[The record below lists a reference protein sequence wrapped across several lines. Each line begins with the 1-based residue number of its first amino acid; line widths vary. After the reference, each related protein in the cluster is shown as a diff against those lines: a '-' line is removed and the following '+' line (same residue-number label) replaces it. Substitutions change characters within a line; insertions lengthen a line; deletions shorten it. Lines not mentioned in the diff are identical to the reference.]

1 MAAEDPA
8 PSGRAS
14 SETNPF
20 SRIAEAARR
29 AREGNA
35 SRPQSKLSEPEE
47 NTAEQHEVGS
57 HTQELHSARKAA
69 VPNPLTVFGK
79 FGKAAPRAAS
89 KVRVYASSDSDTP
102 APLASNVF
110 REKLA
115 GFTVEPHK
123 PQDEQGSPQVPEE
136 SEVLE
141 TSKAAR
147 GQQSDTIPTPA
158 IFARPR
164 VVAEQA
170 SRKND
175 DLERTPVSEQPHESA
190 SFAAITAR
198 MARAAHLRHGV
209 ASLESERESISK
221 EKSEENTLRIHPQQV
236 RELQEEFAERARPVV
251 LIGPMAA
258 GKTYIGTHFARFYG
272 YEFLDADQL
281 IVERYG
287 EVSEIFEIFGEAYF
301 RELERKTI
309 EDVLTSPTYRNTV
322 FSLGGGAPMTDAVA
336 DLLRDECVVYIL
348 VDVDTVEPR
357 ITGNKTRPLLEPNPV
372 ERWSEIF
379 EHRQHRYEELA
390 QHTLDARGEKNIS
403 VMTAE
408 IQNFVLAFR
417 KEHSHD

>member
-69 VPNPLTVFGK
+69 VPSPLTVFGK

-89 KVRVYASSDSDTP
+89 KVRVYASSNSATP
-102 APLASNVF
+102 APLASSVF

-115 GFTVEPHK
+115 GFTVEP
-123 PQDEQGSPQVPEE
+123 
-136 SEVLE
+136 
-141 TSKAAR
+141 
-147 GQQSDTIPTPA
+147 
-158 IFARPR
+158 
-164 VVAEQA
+164 
-170 SRKND
+170 RKNE
-175 DLERTPVSEQPHESA
+175 DLERAPVSEQPHESA

-309 EDVLTSPTYRNTV
+309 EEVLTSPTYRNTV

>member
-1 MAAEDPA
+1 M
-8 PSGRAS
+8 
-14 SETNPF
+14 
-20 SRIAEAARR
+20 
-29 AREGNA
+29 
-35 SRPQSKLSEPEE
+35 
-47 NTAEQHEVGS
+47 
-57 HTQELHSARKAA
+57 
-69 VPNPLTVFGK
+69 
-79 FGKAAPRAAS
+79 
-89 KVRVYASSDSDTP
+89 
-102 APLASNVF
+102 
-110 REKLA
+110 
-115 GFTVEPHK
+115 
-123 PQDEQGSPQVPEE
+123 
-136 SEVLE
+136 
-141 TSKAAR
+141 
-147 GQQSDTIPTPA
+147 
-158 IFARPR
+158 
-164 VVAEQA
+164 
-170 SRKND
+170 
-175 DLERTPVSEQPHESA
+175 SEQPHESA

-198 MARAAHLRHGV
+198 MAQAAHLRHGV
-209 ASLESERESISK
+209 ASLESEREGVSK
-221 EKSEENTLRIHPQQV
+221 EKSEESTARIHPQQV
-236 RELQEEFAERARPVV
+236 RELQEEFAERARPIV

-309 EDVLTSPTYRNTV
+309 EEVLTSPTYRNTV

>member
-8 PSGRAS
+8 PSRRSS
-14 SETNPF
+14 SEGSPF

-29 AREGNA
+29 ARERNA
-35 SRPQSKLSEPEE
+35 SRPQSKLLEPEE

-69 VPNPLTVFGK
+69 VPSPLTVFGK
-79 FGKAAPRAAS
+79 ASPSATS
-89 KVRVYASSDSDTP
+89 KVRVYVSSDSDTP
-102 APLASNVF
+102 APLASSVF
-110 REKLA
+110 REKLT

-136 SEVLE
+136 SEASE

-164 VVAEQA
+164 IIAGQA

-175 DLERTPVSEQPHESA
+175 DLERAPVPEQPHEPA

-198 MARAAHLRHGV
+198 MAQAAHLRHSA

-287 EVSEIFEIFGEAYF
+287 EVS
-301 RELERKTI
+301 
-309 EDVLTSPTYRNTV
+309 
-322 FSLGGGAPMTDAVA
+322 
-336 DLLRDECVVYIL
+336 
-348 VDVDTVEPR
+348 
-357 ITGNKTRPLLEPNPV
+357 
-372 ERWSEIF
+372 
-379 EHRQHRYEELA
+379 
-390 QHTLDARGEKNIS
+390 
-403 VMTAE
+403 
-408 IQNFVLAFR
+408 
-417 KEHSHD
+417 

>member
-1 MAAEDPA
+1 MAAEEPA
-8 PSGRAS
+8 PSERPS
-14 SETNPF
+14 SEANPF

-47 NTAEQHEVGS
+47 NTAEQHEVGP

-69 VPNPLTVFGK
+69 VPSPLTVFGK
-79 FGKAAPRAAS
+79 ASPSATS

-102 APLASNVF
+102 APLASSVF

-123 PQDEQGSPQVPEE
+123 SQDEQGSPQVPEE

-141 TSKAAR
+141 TSKTAR
-147 GQQSDTIPTPA
+147 GQQSETIPTPA

-164 VVAEQA
+164 IVAEQA
-170 SRKND
+170 SRKNE
-175 DLERTPVSEQPHESA
+175 DLERAPVSEQPHESA

-198 MARAAHLRHGV
+198 MARAAHLRHSV
-209 ASLESERESISK
+209 ASLESEREGVSK

-309 EDVLTSPTYRNTV
+309 EEVLTSPTYRNTV

-336 DLLRDECVVYIL
+336 DLLHDECVVYIL

-390 QHTLDARGEKNIS
+390 QYTLDARGEKNIS